1 MFASQLKEILPS
13 MYLRLVVSDNV
24 RYGGS
29 KILVM
34 LASAEEAV
42 SVELGRPTL
51 IISTLSKLPILHV
64 LITVSKVNLRVE
76 SIQKDLW
83 LRESSSLKNKM
94 IICPYSM
101 VCMPK

>member
-24 RYGGS
+24 RCGGS
-29 KILVM
+29 KILVR

-51 IISTLSKLPILHV
+51 IISTLSNLPILHV

-76 SIQKDLW
+76 TIQKDLW
-83 LRESSSLKNKM
+83 LRESSSLKKKNDHLS
-94 IICPYSM
+94 I
-101 VCMPK
+101 